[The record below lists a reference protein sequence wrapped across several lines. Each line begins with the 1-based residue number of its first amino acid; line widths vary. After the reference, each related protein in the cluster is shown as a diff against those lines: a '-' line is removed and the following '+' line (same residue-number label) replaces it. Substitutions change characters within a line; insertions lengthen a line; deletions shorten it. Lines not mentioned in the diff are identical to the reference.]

1 MRIGEL
7 AREAGVSTK
16 AVRYYERLGLVDPAR
31 EPNGYRSFGEN
42 DVRVVMEVR
51 ALSEIGISPSK
62 AGPFVECLDL
72 GHEHGDE
79 RVSSLTVY
87 RDTITDL
94 ERMID
99 ALSLRRDALQQRL
112 DRSAERSF
120 KKENP
125 MSDYTTLPEGLP
137 VPEDDGAA
145 HGLPGSSMPRLSLPA
160 SDGRIIDFSDLG
172 PGRTVV
178 SCTRSPDGPAW
189 TCRRDGTR
197 SPVRVA
203 VRLRPVTSVTT
214 SSSFATQAQSGCSA
228 SPARALSTRRR
239 SSSGCGCRSA

>member
-1 MRIGEL
+1 MRIVEL
-7 AREAGVSTK
+7 ARKAGVSTK
-16 AVRYYERLGLVDPAR
+16 AARYYERLGLVDPAR

-79 RVSSLTVY
+79 CVSSLTVY

-94 ERMID
+94 ECMID
-99 ALSLRRDALQQRL
+99 ALSLRRDTLQQRL

-125 MSDYTTLPEGLP
+125 MSDYTALPQGLP

-145 HGLPGSSMPRLSLPA
+145 ARFVDAPAVAPGQRWPDHRFLRSWPGAHSGLPVPA
-160 SDGRIIDFSDLG
+160 H
-172 PGRTVV
+172 RTA
-178 SCTRSPDGPAW
+178 RRGPAGGVG
-189 TCRRDGTR
+189 RDPR
-197 SPVRVA
+197 CA
-203 VRLRPVTSVTT
+203 WL
-214 SSSFATQAQSGCSA
+214 
-228 SPARALSTRRR
+228 LD
-239 SSSGCGCRSA
+239 